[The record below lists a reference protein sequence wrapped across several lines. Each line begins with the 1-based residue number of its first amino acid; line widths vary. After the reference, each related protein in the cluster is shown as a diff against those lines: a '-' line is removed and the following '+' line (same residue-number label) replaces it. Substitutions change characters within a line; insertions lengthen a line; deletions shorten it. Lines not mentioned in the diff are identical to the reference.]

1 MFDIKSMIWNG
12 NAIGHRRLFLLCAV
26 SWCVMLQCAVAQV
39 VERSTMI
46 AVGTSNR
53 LDTYLSP
60 QDYKGFDARFV
71 SSVLRQ
77 KPVEDALITDL
88 ELTHDAGIDYTD
100 NQADNANTLAGHY
113 DFAFSMMH
121 RWKMLDG
128 KLTVRAGAMA
138 ELYVG
143 FAYNMHNSA
152 NNPAQGYASLGIGA
166 NGMASYMTPFTIR
179 NRPISINYEA
189 RLPLVGMMFS
199 PNYGQSYYEIFVR
212 DDYDNNVVFTSIA
225 TPSLRHQLTIDLP
238 IWKQTSFSVGYLGD
252 IRQATPNSLKQHI
265 YTNAVVIGVKQV
277 IGAK

>member
-1 MFDIKSMIWNG
+1 MLDIKSMIRNG

-77 KPVEDALITDL
+77 KLVEDALITDL

-100 NQADNANTLAGHY
+100 NMADNANTLAGHY

-128 KLTVRAGAMA
+128 KLTVRQG
-138 ELYVG
+138 
-143 FAYNMHNSA
+143 SA
-152 NNPAQGYASLGIGA
+152 A
-166 NGMASYMTPFTIR
+166 NGLPSYVSYVLGLYADDPT
-179 NRPISINYEA
+179 S
-189 RLPLVGMMFS
+189 LPLVTIRPAKAADRFVLGLGNAAVNAASGVRPTFS
-199 PNYGQSYYEIFVR
+199 LISSPSPGGPYAVESSNETGEFEVGSSGDGSKFFKVR
-212 DDYDNNVVFTSIA
+212 V
-225 TPSLRHQLTIDLP
+225 DLP
-238 IWKQTSFSVGYLGD
+238 
-252 IRQATPNSLKQHI
+252 
-265 YTNAVVIGVKQV
+265 
-277 IGAK
+277 